1 MVLYSS
7 SFAQAGRDEVL
18 AKSYFQQG
26 EFDKAAELY
35 QNLWEEN
42 NFAVQFYQPLYR
54 SLQEL
59 KKWDELE
66 KVVKKQIK
74 KNEFTVQ
81 YVVDLGYA
89 YQQIPDAVKAK
100 EVFDKIIKDLKPNEQ
115 AVRVTANAF
124 EGYRLYDY
132 VIAVYDK
139 GNKAVKDDS
148 YFSLEMGNAYLNKND
163 VAAGVRNYLLAIETR
178 PVVVQLVKNTIQSSP
193 AQEKVLGEME
203 TQLYAKVQ
211 KSNNQEDYIDL
222 LTWVYIQNKDFEGAL
237 MQMKALDRRKNENGY
252 RVLEISRMAMT
263 EGFYG
268 DAINGYEYIVD
279 KGRESSLYFT
289 ARIELLNCRKEKI
302 SKNIGYTQADL
313 LGLKN
318 DYLSFINEN
327 ERGVRTAQS
336 MKELADLMGF
346 YLYDIEG
353 AKKICEEVI
362 ALPGVPQ
369 RLKNE
374 CKLSLGDFYLI
385 VGDVWEST
393 LLYGQVDK
401 DEKDSPLGEEARFKN
416 ARLAYFKGDF
426 EWAQTQLEALKGST
440 SELISNDAI
449 NLSVFIIDNLGLDT
463 IEDPMQQY
471 AMAELFLFQNQAE
484 RARGTLDTI
493 TYLYPS
499 HALTDDILYLKSKI
513 YIQQEEYEKAV
524 PLLETILEKYK
535 EDLKG
540 DDATFLLAELYDGA
554 LNNKNKAMELYKA
567 IITDYSSSILVVQ
580 ARKKYRVLRG
590 DN

>member
-1 MVLYSS
+1 
-7 SFAQAGRDEVL
+7 
-18 AKSYFQQG
+18 
-26 EFDKAAELY
+26 
-35 QNLWEEN
+35 
-42 NFAVQFYQPLYR
+42 
-54 SLQEL
+54 
-59 KKWDELE
+59 
-66 KVVKKQIK
+66 
-74 KNEFTVQ
+74 
-81 YVVDLGYA
+81 
-89 YQQIPDAVKAK
+89 
-100 EVFDKIIKDLKPNEQ
+100 
-115 AVRVTANAF
+115 
-124 EGYRLYDY
+124 

-178 PVVVQLVKNTIQSSP
+178 PAVVQLVKNTIQSSP
-193 AQEKVLGEME
+193 AQEKILGEME

-237 MQMKALDRRKNENGY
+237 VQMKALDRRKNENGY

-263 EGFYG
+263 EGFYD
-268 DAINGYEYIVD
+268 DAINGLDYIVN

-313 LGLKN
+313 LGLKA

-385 VGDVWEST
+385 AGDVWEST

>member
-1 MVLYSS
+1 
-7 SFAQAGRDEVL
+7 
-18 AKSYFQQG
+18 
-26 EFDKAAELY
+26 
-35 QNLWEEN
+35 
-42 NFAVQFYQPLYR
+42 
-54 SLQEL
+54 
-59 KKWDELE
+59 
-66 KVVKKQIK
+66 
-74 KNEFTVQ
+74 
-81 YVVDLGYA
+81 
-89 YQQIPDAVKAK
+89 
-100 EVFDKIIKDLKPNEQ
+100 
-115 AVRVTANAF
+115 
-124 EGYRLYDY
+124 
-132 VIAVYDK
+132 
-139 GNKAVKDDS
+139 
-148 YFSLEMGNAYLNKND
+148 

-178 PVVVQLVKNTIQSSP
+178 PAVVQLVKNTIQSSP
-193 AQEKVLGEME
+193 AQEKILGEME

-263 EGFYG
+263 EGFYD
-268 DAINGYEYIVD
+268 DAINGLEYIVN

-313 LGLKN
+313 LGLKA

-362 ALPGVPQ
+362 ALPGVLQ

-385 VGDVWEST
+385 AGDVWEST

-513 YIQQEEYEKAV
+513 YIQQEGYEKAV